1 MIKKDKIYEL
11 KIDEEDDI
19 SGIDSIS
26 LVDEPAI
33 EVNWVAFKKDKPHD
47 FHIPDGEDDIYLQK
61 LMDTAQSE
69 QELLEEGWVIHK
81 VIESDKEEF
90 AQTNPNEPS
99 YEDTSFYRIRYKYG
113 LSPNIAENAV
123 IPTTRQFCRELVQK
137 DYVWRVEDIDAVSND
152 FGQQAKFWRGGFNC
166 RHKWF
171 KIIYTRDSTIINKA
185 SVSRGQAQLN
195 DLGIPTELTP
205 DWTQSSTV
213 TSKTAANP
221 KPSTV
226 RNLGLAKESFDKIS
240 LDYDGVLSTERGQQ
254 LALRLKGQGHKL
266 YIVTNR
272 NYTDALPVYTIAD
285 RIGIPR
291 NNIYFT
297 NGQPKWQRIVDLG
310 IRRHYDSNPKT
321 IKDIKDYTAGIQ
333 VEQFKSDMEI
343 VAPNV
348 NVFGY
353 HTRYFQMCPLAEE
366 LFQHLI
372 TMEMDEDTQGMVR
385 SAARAADNVFR
396 IEGEVINAESA
407 TQHQYE
413 EAVIS
418 VDDIKDIMNE
428 VDKRIGMKHDV
439 SFMDGHIKKIEEYLT
454 EDMGYDVGGIGGYVD
469 PGIKKKKK
477 KVEMESYSDYPDSV
491 KNNAKA
497 VLKYVEENGWG
508 SCGTEVG
515 KIRANQLANGE
526 AISLDTIKR
535 MYSYLSRHEVDLES
549 SKGYGD
555 GCGKLMYDSWGGKS
569 ALSWAESKI
578 NQEEKM
584 SKQYFAIDSEDK
596 RIVIG
601 PAMIPDLKIFRKDK
615 QGNPYYVYFSS
626 ETIKMI
632 AEKYMKNKYIDNN
645 DEMHNG
651 KAVSDV
657 YVIES
662 WIKEDEHDKSTKYGY
677 ESMPIGTWF
686 VSMRIKNDETWKKVK
701 EGHLNGFSVSGFF
714 EEVADFCKEEIFLQ
728 RVANI
733 LKNIKE

>member
-90 AQTNPNEPS
+90 AQTNPNEAS

-113 LSPNIAENAV
+113 LSPNIAENSV

-185 SVSRGQAQLN
+185 SVSRGQAQL
-195 DLGIPTELTP
+195 DELGIPTELTP

-213 TSKTAANP
+213 TAKTAANP
-221 KPSTV
+221 SDSTK
-226 RNLGLAKESFDKIS
+226 RNLGLSKESFDKVS
-240 LDYDGVLSTERGQQ
+240 LDYDGTLSTEKGQQ
-254 LALRLKGQGHKL
+254 LALRLKGEGHKL
-266 YIVTNR
+266 YIVTAR
-272 NYTDALPVYTIAD
+272 SKTDALPVYTIAD

-291 NNIYFT
+291 DNIYFT
-297 NGQPKWQRIVDLG
+297 NGQSKWQKLVDLG
-310 IRRHYDSNPKT
+310 IKRHYDNNPNV
-321 IKDIKDYTAGIQ
+321 IKDIIDHTAGIQ
-333 VEQFKSDMEI
+333 VEKFDFKSGYPLFETKDGAEAYAVLI
-343 VAPNV
+343 GCSGSHEHNV
-348 NVFGY
+348 G
-353 HTRYFQMCPLAEE
+353 
-366 LFQHLI
+366 
-372 TMEMDEDTQGMVR
+372 
-385 SAARAADNVFR
+385 
-396 IEGEVINAESA
+396 
-407 TQHQYE
+407 
-413 EAVIS
+413 
-418 VDDIKDIMNE
+418 
-428 VDKRIGMKHDV
+428 DKVYYMPCETHP
-439 SFMDGHIKKIEEYLT
+439 

-469 PGIKKKKK
+469 PDIKKKKK
-477 KVEMESYSDYPDSV
+477 KVEMESYSDYPESASNQAS
-491 KNNAKA
+491 K
-497 VLKYVEENGWG
+497 VLEWRDKYGDKVNGM
-508 SCGTEVG
+508 TQVG
-515 KIRANQLANGE
+515 WTRANQLCNKE
-526 AISLDTIKR
+526 NISEETIARMASFARHRQNAEVAPEFKDTPWKDAGHVAW
-535 MYSYLSRHEVDLES
+535 L
-549 SKGYGD
+549 G
-555 GCGKLMYDSWGGKS
+555 WGGTS
-569 ALSWAESKI
+569 GIEWASKKLDSI
-578 NQEEKM
+578 RNNM
-584 SKQYFAIDSEDK
+584 SKQRFQTDDEK

-615 QGNPYYVYFSS
+615 QGNPYYVYFSAD
-626 ETIKMI
+626 TIKMI

-645 DEMHNG
+645 DQMHDG
-651 KAVSDV
+651 KAVRDV

-662 WIKEDEHDKSTKYGY
+662 WIKEDEHDKSTKYGFGDL
-677 ESMPIGTWF
+677 PISTWF
-686 VSMRIKNDETWKKVK
+686 VSMRIKNDDIWKKVK
-701 EGHLNGFSVSGFF
+701 EGQLNGFSVSGFF

-728 RVANI
+728 QVANI